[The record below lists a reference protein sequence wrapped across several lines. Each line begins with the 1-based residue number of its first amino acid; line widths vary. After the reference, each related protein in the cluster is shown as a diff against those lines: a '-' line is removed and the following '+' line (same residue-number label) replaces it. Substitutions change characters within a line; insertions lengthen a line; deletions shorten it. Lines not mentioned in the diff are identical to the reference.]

1 MTQTGLVFDIEKF
14 AIHDGPGIRTTVFL
28 KGCPLHCQWCHNPES
43 QRPQT
48 EIFFTP
54 EKCIG
59 CGWCFRACP
68 AGCHVMRDGCH
79 VFDRAACRHCGRCAE
94 KCYAEALEKVGREM
108 TTDEVLAEVM
118 KDKMFYDNS
127 NGGITLSGGEPLA
140 QFAFTREL
148 LRKAQ
153 TAGLHVCLETCGYA
167 PWEHLREL
175 VPLVDLF
182 LFDVKAMDPER
193 HREFTGQDNRLI
205 LENLRRLDAAGAAI
219 VLRCPLVPGVNDD
232 QAHLAGIAE
241 LANALSQV
249 QEIHLEPYHPL
260 GVGKSARLGREA
272 RLPRQEFT
280 EEEQVEDW
288 LAQVRSRTTVPVR
301 KN

>member
-1 MTQTGLVFDIEKF
+1 MSQIGLVFDIEKF

-28 KGCPLHCQWCHNPES
+28 KGCPLRCQWCHNPES
-43 QRPQT
+43 QRPQR

-59 CGWCFRACP
+59 CGWCFQACP
-68 AGCHVMRDGCH
+68 EHCHVMREERHD
-79 VFDRAACRHCGRCAE
+79 FERTACRRCGRCTE
-94 KCYAEALEKVGREM
+94 RCYAEALEMVGREM
-108 TTDEVLAEVM
+108 TTDAVLAEVM

-127 NGGITLSGGEPLA
+127 DGGMTISGGEPLA

-148 LRKAQ
+148 LQKGKAS
-153 TAGLHVCLETCGYA
+153 GLHSCLETCGFA
-167 PWEHLREL
+167 PWEHVCEL

-182 LFDVKAMDPER
+182 LYDVKATDPER

-205 LENLRRLDAAGAAI
+205 RDNLRRLDAAGAPLI
-219 VLRCPLVPGVNDD
+219 LRCPLVPGVNDD
-232 QAHLAGIAE
+232 VEHLDGIAE
-241 LANALSQV
+241 LANSLPRV
-249 QEIHLEPYHPL
+249 QEIHLQPYHPL
-260 GVGKSARLGREA
+260 GVGKCARLGQVP

-280 EEEQVEDW
+280 SDDVVEAW
-288 LAQVRSRTTVPVR
+288 LERVRSRTAVPTR